1 MTNIN
6 PDDLDFLP
14 AKIVADLQA
23 PPPGVIAVWG
33 YLGQAPAR
41 SGPIPVAM
49 PPVSAAP
56 AAVDAP
62 TPAVDPPTP
71 PDTYWRLYRTLLFNE
86 YLEFR
91 DSDVVFYQKVREAD
105 TWAGTVVWL
114 KEGAPLHRVQTE
126 AMEAQRGFLQGDIAS
141 SAAGQPGMQGG
152 GAGGSFLCNGA
163 GGSFLCGGAGASFMC
178 GPNMPGSFLCGGGG
192 GSFLCGGAGGSFL
205 CGGAGGSFLCGGAGG
220 SFVYC

>member
-33 YLGQAPAR
+33 FLGQAPAR

-49 PPVSAAP
+49 PPVAAAP

-62 TPAVDPPTP
+62 PPAVDPPTP
-71 PDTYWRLYRTLLFNE
+71 PDTHWRLYRTLVFNE

-105 TWAGTVVWL
+105 AWAGTVVWL
-114 KEGAPLHRVQTE
+114 KEGAPIQHVRTE
-126 AMEAQRGFLQGDIAS
+126 AVEAQRGFLQGDIAG
-141 SAAGQPGMQGG
+141 SAPGQPGMQGG
-152 GAGGSFLCNGA
+152 AGGSFLWGGA
-163 GGSFLCGGAGASFMC
+163 GGSFLCGGAGGSFLC
-178 GPNMPGSFLCGGGG
+178 GGAGGSFLCSPNRVGSFLCGGGG

-205 CGGAGGSFLCGGAGG
+205 CGGAGGSF
-220 SFVYC
+220 

>member
-49 PPVSAAP
+49 PP
-56 AAVDAP
+56 AVETA
-62 TPAVDPPTP
+62 TATVDPP

-114 KEGAPLHRVQTE
+114 KEGAPLHHVQTE
-126 AMEAQRGFLQGDIAS
+126 AVEAQRGFLQGDIAS

-152 GAGGSFLCNGA
+152 AGGSFLCNGA
-163 GGSFLCGGAGASFMC
+163 GGSFLCGGAG
-178 GPNMPGSFLCGGGG
+178 
-192 GSFLCGGAGGSFL
+192 
-205 CGGAGGSFLCGGAGG
+205 G